1 MSDSETILASY
12 GSDGPMQSGT
22 ALAVSD
28 PLQYSSQLLDER
40 WGHSGKYWHDAPLH
54 RDGLPVQSI
63 LRPGP
68 CSLAEDLHPR
78 HISLHAGF
86 QPAGTF
92 ARKPK
97 RQTGGDL
104 HGKMGTLELQ
114 MQALLARMHRHN
126 AGIAARHA
134 AIERVEGISLKQV
147 RAQFAEAVNVSEQE
161 REQISKGG
169 TRHFTC
175 SNMS

>member
-1 MSDSETILASY
+1 MHLW
-12 GSDGPMQSGT
+12 
-22 ALAVSD
+22 V
-28 PLQYSSQLLDER
+28 
-40 WGHSGKYWHDAPLH
+40 H
-54 RDGLPVQSI
+54 RDGHANAKHLTSWFLQSCQRSASKTR
-63 LRPGP
+63 L
-68 CSLAEDLHPR
+68 
-78 HISLHAGF
+78 LHAGF

-134 AIERVEGISLKQV
+134 AIEQVEGMSLKQV
-147 RAQFAEAVNVSEQE
+147 RAQYAEAVNVSSEQKL
-161 REQISKGG
+161 EQISRGG
-169 TRHFTC
+169 TRRRIC
-175 SNMS
+175 SRML

>member
-1 MSDSETILASY
+1 M
-12 GSDGPMQSGT
+12 PMQSIS
-22 ALAVSD
+22 LPWS
-28 PLQYSSQLLDER
+28 LQSCQRSASKTHL
-40 WGHSGKYWHDAPLH
+40 
-54 RDGLPVQSI
+54 
-63 LRPGP
+63 
-68 CSLAEDLHPR
+68 
-78 HISLHAGF
+78 LHAGF

-134 AIERVEGISLKQV
+134 AIEQVEGISLNQV
-147 RAQFAEAVNVSEQE
+147 RAQYAEAVNVSAEQKL
-161 REQISKGG
+161 EQPNAGE
-169 TRHFTC
+169 TRHWTC
-175 SNMS
+175 SRML